1 MRMLKTG
8 LTEWDRDRATPG
20 LTLFATIRGDAT
32 RLIDMAGEVVH
43 QWRLHSPSSGQVQML
58 PGGHLLSTEISDD
71 GRDIRGGGKGGIIRE
86 YNWSGEQVWEHRDPG
101 QHHDARRLPN
111 GNTLYLGWE
120 EMPEQAARRVGGGV
134 PDTEDEGGII
144 HSDYLRE
151 VTPTGET
158 AWEWHACDKMDL
170 ESQPLVPLSP
180 RNEYAHANTCFPM
193 DDGVLIS
200 FRRLNAIFIV
210 DRADGRVR
218 WHKQDMSWGG
228 QHDCQFLENGNILL
242 FANGYNT
249 VDLSY
254 SRVIE
259 FDPEIDETVWEYKGQ
274 PILTFFSPH
283 ISGAQRLESGNT
295 LICEGGFGRLFEVT
309 TDGTIVW
316 EYVSP
321 FEVESERGL
330 INWIFRAYRYAEGST
345 EIERRLKAI

>member
-20 LTLFATIRGDAT
+20 LTLFATIRGDST

-158 AWEWHACDKMDL
+158 AWEWHAYDKMDL

-218 WHKQDMSWGG
+218 WHKHDMSWGG

-316 EYVSP
+316 EDISP
-321 FEVESERGL
+321 FEVESERGS

-345 EIERRLKAI
+345 EIEKRLKAI